1 MFLIHRLSNG
11 IKKYQIGEK
20 YKEEL
25 LIKVFSPLRH
35 KSITGPVDAA
45 SAFRTAGNKI
55 FAAFY
60 AFGKLKQLDVY
71 SLSLVNLPVSK
82 CYASAAYSPNVTNET
97 QLLPS

>member
-1 MFLIHRLSNG
+1 MKKVLHSQDEVFLIHRLSNG
-11 IKKYQIGEK
+11 MKKYQIEEK

-35 KSITGPVDAA
+35 PKSITGPADAA
-45 SAFRTAGNKI
+45 NAFRTAGNKI

-82 CYASAAYSPNVTNET
+82 CYASAA
-97 QLLPS
+97 